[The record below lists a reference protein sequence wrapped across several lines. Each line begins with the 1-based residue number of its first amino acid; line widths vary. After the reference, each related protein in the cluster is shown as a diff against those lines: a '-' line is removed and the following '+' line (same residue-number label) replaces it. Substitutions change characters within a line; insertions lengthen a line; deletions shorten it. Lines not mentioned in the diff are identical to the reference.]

1 VNPQDVPADDPVE
14 HLWNAASEVL
24 AAVRKFVD
32 AADEFVQ
39 EQRVRPRP
47 PDADSSR
54 LHHIDIDIDDADGRE
69 GSPG

>member
-1 VNPQDVPADDPVE
+1 VNPGDIPADDPVE

-39 EQRVRPRP
+39 EQRERPRAH
-47 PDADSSR
+47 DADASSH
-54 LHHIDIDIDDADGRE
+54 LQHIDIDDADV
-69 GSPG
+69 PGDASE

>member
-1 VNPQDVPADDPVE
+1 VNPEDVPPDDPVE

-39 EQRVRPRP
+39 EQRLRPRP
-47 PDADSSR
+47 WPDGDTSSR
-54 LHHIDIDIDDADGRE
+54 LHRIDIDDTDT
-69 GSPG
+69 P

>member
-1 VNPQDVPADDPVE
+1 VKAEHVPGDDPVE

-39 EQRVRPRP
+39 EQRGQPRTGH
-47 PDADSSR
+47 PDPSSR
-54 LHHIDIDIDDADGRE
+54 LHRIDIDDTDAG
-69 GSPG
+69 